1 MPYVEL
7 VIAIAFHMAG
17 QVLLKRAA
25 MSGAGPD
32 AAAAVKAYLSPWF
45 VAGVGSLGFSMLL
58 WVNVLRRVPLTIAHP
73 ATAVVFVFV
82 PILAHFLWGEPLPPL
97 RILGIAVIVLGV
109 YLVFR
114 GTA

>member
-1 MPYVEL
+1 MPYALL
-7 VIAIAFHMAG
+7 VVAIAFNMAG

-25 MSGAGPD
+25 MSGAGPE
-32 AAAAVKAYLSPWF
+32 AAAVVKAYLSPYF
-45 VAGVGSLGFSMLL
+45 FLGVGSLGVSMLL
-58 WVNVLRRVPLTIAHP
+58 WVNVLRKVPLTIAHP

-97 RILGIAVIVLGV
+97 RLLGIAVIVAGV

>member
-1 MPYVEL
+1 LPYVLL
-7 VIAIAFHMAG
+7 VVAIAFNMAG

-25 MSGAGPD
+25 MSGSGTE

-45 VAGVGSLGFSMLL
+45 FGGVSSLGLSMLL
-58 WVNVLRRVPLTIAHP
+58 WVNVLRKVPLTIAHP

-97 RILGIAVIVLGV
+97 RLLGIGVIVLGV

-114 GTA
+114 GTT